1 MSTRGRAVAG
11 VLSILLAGIAG
22 TASAAKPAY
31 DITWLL
37 GHENL
42 DYFEEAA
49 DDFKKAVEKGSNG
62 EIRVRIVAEV
72 RDQPGGLSAPEIA
85 AKVAS
90 GEFEMGHS
98 FCDVMGSL
106 DRRLHVFEAP
116 YLFRDYRHLE
126 GVFEGPL
133 GGELLQGLRS
143 HGLVGLA
150 FTYSGGASGVATAT
164 REIKAPEDLKGL
176 KVAVYGTPFNED
188 WLKSLGASAV
198 PIGHKVREIVPGT
211 KDGSID
217 GAVITWRNFQVGT
230 LQRGLQRFNL
240 PGSTYLVSMTYINEK
255 FLASLPEAHRNLILT
270 ASRDAARIERAKTIQ
285 LNEDAKRAM
294 LAEGVRPVYISEDA
308 QRRLAE
314 AARAPV
320 ESYLGR
326 DLVEKIRSVASG
338 PAPKGVPE
346 ALTSKARTP

>member
-1 MSTRGRAVAG
+1 MVSV
-11 VLSILLAGIAG
+11 LLAGLAG
-22 TASAAKPAY
+22 PAFAAKPKH

-49 DDFKKAVEKGSNG
+49 ENFKTAVEAGSNG

-85 AKVAS
+85 GKVAS

-106 DRRLHVFEAP
+106 DPRLHVFEAP

-126 GVFEGPL
+126 GIFEGPL
-133 GGELLQGLRS
+133 GAELLQGLKP
-143 HGLVGLA
+143 HGLVGLS
-150 FTYSGGASGVATAT
+150 FTYSGGASGVATAS
-164 REIKAPEDLKGL
+164 RELKGPEDLKGL
-176 KVAVYGTPFNED
+176 KVAVYGTAFNEE
-188 WLKSLGASAV
+188 WLGSLGASAV

-211 KDGSID
+211 KDGAMD
-217 GAVITWRNFQVGT
+217 AAVVTWRNFQVGT

-240 PGSTYLVSMTYINEK
+240 PGSTYLVSMTYVNEK
-255 FLASLPEAHRNLILT
+255 FLAGLPEKHRSLIIA
-270 ASRDAARIERAKTIQ
+270 ASREAGRVERAKTIQ

-294 LAEGVRPVYISEDA
+294 LAEGVRPVYIGEDA

-314 AARAPV
+314 AARTAV
-320 ESYLGR
+320 ERYLGR
-326 DLVEKIRSVASG
+326 AFVEKVRSVPNG
-338 PAPKGVPE
+338 PEPKGVPE
-346 ALTSKARTP
+346 ALTSEVRAP